1 MKPVVLIP
9 RWRGPQ
15 TKRAERV
22 RIETT
27 SRLCR
32 ELGLPKPIIKLPKD
46 AKQ

>member
-1 MKPVVLIP
+1 MSRLTLTP

-15 TKRAERV
+15 TKRAERL

-32 ELGLPKPIIKLPKD
+32 ELGREKPVIKLPKD
-46 AKQ
+46 KQ